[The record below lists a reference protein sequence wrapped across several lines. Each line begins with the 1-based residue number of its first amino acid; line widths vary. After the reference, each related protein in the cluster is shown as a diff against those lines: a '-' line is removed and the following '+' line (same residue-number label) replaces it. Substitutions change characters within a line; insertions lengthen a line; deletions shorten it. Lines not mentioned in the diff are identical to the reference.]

1 MITRDEVEKL
11 AKLARL
17 HVPAEELDK
26 LAKDL
31 ESILGYVSELKNA
44 PVGESKETHRL
55 LNVLRMD
62 EAPHEAGIYTNE
74 LMAAMN
80 QAKNNYLAV
89 KPILDKNAG

>member
-1 MITRDEVEKL
+1 M

-44 PVGESKETHRL
+44 PVSETAETHRL
-55 LNVLRMD
+55 LNVLRSD
-62 EAPHEAGIYTNE
+62 ESPHEPGIYADE
-74 LMAAMN
+74 LLPVMN
-80 QAKNNYLAV
+80 RAKNNYLVV